1 MKSKSIKELMKMVK
15 VLHKMYLNEAGE
27 TNEFSSLEEE
37 TRHLLAY
44 TLKKEYLSAYK
55 QRDEYAGFNIY
66 NPEMELVNVI
76 SVNCEDVNT
85 RLLNLAY
92 TGLIAIPQ
100 YFGKYKIHCVQTG
113 EIWYKNTASEVAEIL
128 NETIYAVINN
138 NELYTIEVENLI
150 TEFTTTILISDCIG
164 NFTAYGD
171 HSVDMIYLKSDFT
184 EGSIFY
190 NLDSEELEIEDEK

>member
-66 NPEMELVNVI
+66 NPEMELVDVI
-76 SVNCEDVNT
+76 SVDCEDINA

-92 TGLIAIPQ
+92 TGLIAVPR
-100 YFGKYKIHCVQTG
+100 YFGKYKIFCVETG
-113 EIWYKNTASEVAEIL
+113 EVWYKNTATEVAEIL
-128 NETIYAVINN
+128 NDALYAIVITNN
-138 NELYTIEVENLI
+138 VYTIEVKNLI
-150 TEFTTTILISDCIG
+150 TEFTTTIWMTDCIG
-164 NFTAYGD
+164 NFTAYGE

-190 NLDSEELEIEDEK
+190 NLDSEELEIEDEE